1 VKQSV
6 TIILILF
13 SAIAQAQTRQF
24 TEAEFLSVIRKYH
37 PIAKQAALDV
47 RIAEAEL
54 TASRGL
60 FDPVLRGETGRK
72 ELDGI
77 NYYNVRQTE
86 IRIPTWYGIDLYA
99 GTEKING
106 TRINPEET
114 KGTLD
119 YFGFS
124 IPLIQNVIID
134 KRRAAVQ
141 QAKIYQD
148 LSELE
153 RQVLVNDLLT
163 EALVTYW
170 NWWQQYRTWELM
182 QSFRINAEQ
191 RLNMVRATWQGGE
204 RPAID
209 TLEAL
214 TQVQAIAIRQ
224 QEVLGE
230 LLKTR
235 LELSAFLWTEN
246 EKQYDLPSDAVPQ
259 SREGNQQL
267 LLDDLL
273 RNANQHPLLTQYE
286 QKLDILTIE
295 RRLKFQGLLPKAD
308 LKYNQ
313 IGSTFSKTASAAWFQ
328 NNYRFGVSFSM
339 PLRLSQGR
347 GEYRMAKL
355 KIEQTTLEQLNK
367 TVQVQTKVRQ
377 YYTDWQQTNQQLV
390 LQEQMLRNVTALQR
404 GEEVKFENGESS
416 LFLIN
421 ARELKTM
428 ETMQKLVELQSK
440 NQKALI
446 QVQWAA
452 GYFGR

>member
-1 VKQSV
+1 
-6 TIILILF
+6 
-13 SAIAQAQTRQF
+13 
-24 TEAEFLSVIRKYH
+24 
-37 PIAKQAALDV
+37 
-47 RIAEAEL
+47 
-54 TASRGL
+54 
-60 FDPVLRGETGRK
+60 
-72 ELDGI
+72 
-77 NYYNVRQTE
+77 
-86 IRIPTWYGIDLYA
+86 
-99 GTEKING
+99 
-106 TRINPEET
+106 
-114 KGTLD
+114 
-119 YFGFS
+119 
-124 IPLIQNVIID
+124 
-134 KRRAAVQ
+134 
-141 QAKIYQD
+141 
-148 LSELE
+148 
-153 RQVLVNDLLT
+153 
-163 EALVTYW
+163 
-170 NWWQQYRTWELM
+170 
-182 QSFRINAEQ
+182 
-191 RLNMVRATWQGGE
+191 MVRATWQGGE

-230 LLKTR
+230 LLKMR

-246 EKQYDLPSDAVPQ
+246 EKQYDLPADAVPQ

-328 NNYRFGVSFSM
+328 NNYRFGISFSM

-428 ETMQKLVELQSK
+428 ETVQKLVELQSK